1 MHRTY
6 SEWYYNY
13 GKARSNLNSQQLLK
27 QIMADPLNRL
37 IHLIQPQL
45 TICVKLNWK
54 MGKCLWNNTWKPSA
68 KMNISRL

>member
-1 MHRTY
+1 MQRTY

-37 IHLIQPQL
+37 IYLIQPQL
-45 TICVKLNWK
+45 AICVKLLEDGEVF
-54 MGKCLWNNTWKPSA
+54 ME
-68 KMNISRL
+68 